1 MNDMLHIMNKGGIWG
16 KLWRLMK
23 ALNEE
28 LTAKINT
35 KDGLTREI
43 RRETGGKQGGKLMV
57 SLFAKLMDQLAVDL
71 MAKENLGIKIGE
83 SKVNAQLYVDDA
95 ISYAEG
101 YAQQE
106 ATLAEDNDFA
116 VRHKWGADKC
126 KTMEIGNKKE
136 KRSTWKLG
144 DKEITKC
151 QSYKY
156 LGETIMR
163 NGKNDENIKERLAK
177 MKNAVRAI
185 NTCSRNKIMEQ
196 VGMRVALQLHET
208 VTIPSL
214 LYNAETWTVN
224 KTEKSVINKAEIYA
238 WKQMI
243 GLPKTTPTAGI
254 MLSVGALFASI
265 RVEMKQLIYLHR
277 VLHKDQNH

>member
-1 MNDMLHIMNKGGIWG
+1 
-16 KLWRLMK
+16 
-23 ALNEE
+23 
-28 LTAKINT
+28 
-35 KDGLTREI
+35 
-43 RRETGGKQGGKLMV
+43 
-57 SLFAKLMDQLAVDL
+57 
-71 MAKENLGIKIGE
+71 
-83 SKVNAQLYVDDA
+83 
-95 ISYAEG
+95 
-101 YAQQE
+101 
-106 ATLAEDNDFA
+106 
-116 VRHKWGADKC
+116 
-126 KTMEIGNKKE
+126 
-136 KRSTWKLG
+136 
-144 DKEITKC
+144 
-151 QSYKY
+151 
-156 LGETIMR
+156 MR